1 MAYSTN
7 FSDAAH
13 RHNHAA
19 ECLYDCEPARR
30 RRDVAGYLYG
40 LAAECALKEILRR
53 SHSRILAENPDTLR
67 AHFPHIKTGIRDT
80 AFGRHA
86 SRLQKFCG
94 TGFMQEWD
102 IAMRYAH
109 RREVPDARVTQWRA
123 DAKAAL
129 ETMEELG

>member
-7 FSDAAH
+7 FIDAAH
-13 RHNHAA
+13 RHKQAA
-19 ECLYDCEPARR
+19 DCLYDGEISRR

-53 SHSRILAENPDTLR
+53 SHSRILADYPDTLR

-86 SRLQKFCG
+86 TRLQRFCG

-102 IAMRYAH
+102 ITMRYAH
-109 RREVPDARVTQWRA
+109 RRDVSDARVTQWRA
-123 DAKAAL
+123 DATAAI